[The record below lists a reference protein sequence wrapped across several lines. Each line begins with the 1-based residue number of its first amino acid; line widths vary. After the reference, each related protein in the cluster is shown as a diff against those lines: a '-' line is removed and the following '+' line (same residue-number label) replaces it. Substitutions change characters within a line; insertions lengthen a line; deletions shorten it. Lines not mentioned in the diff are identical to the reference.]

1 MAAYCVQAD
10 IERLLSTQGV
20 KDMADHD
27 EDGFNDT
34 GVVQDAIDE
43 ATGMIDL
50 FCRGRYSSVGLA
62 TSLVIANWA
71 TTIAASALCELRGNT
86 IPDSLT
92 RKVTWIVETML
103 PQVQA
108 GHLNLPGLAFGND
121 LRPAMSNMTI
131 DRRYVRSIARV
142 TRVNSTNQVK
152 EMASNDADQP
162 IPYG

>member
-1 MAAYCVQAD
+1 MSAYCVQAD

-20 KDMADHD
+20 TNMADHD

-34 GVVQDAIDE
+34 SVVQDAIDE

-50 FCRGRYSSVGLA
+50 FCRGRYSSAGLA

-71 TTIAASALCELRGNT
+71 TSIAASALCELRGNT
-86 IPDSLT
+86 IPDSLN

-103 PQVQA
+103 PQIQS
-108 GHLNLPGLAFGND
+108 GQLNLPGLAFGND
-121 LRPAMSNMTI
+121 LRPAMSNMAI
-131 DRRYVRSIARV
+131 DRRYARSIVRV

-152 EMASNDADQP
+152 EMSSNDADQP